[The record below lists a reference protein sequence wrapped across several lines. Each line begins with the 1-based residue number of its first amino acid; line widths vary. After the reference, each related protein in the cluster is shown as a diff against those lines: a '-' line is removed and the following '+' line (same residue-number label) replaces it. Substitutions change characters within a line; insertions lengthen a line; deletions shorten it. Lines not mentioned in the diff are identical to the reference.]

1 MCGRGTAYIY
11 ETESLTEA
19 GYDTIFSIVS
29 VDVWKYDIVF
39 LMSSDE
45 IIEFSWYIVD
55 ITGVR
60 GLCDKARDSFTTS
73 ETDRAFC

>member
-1 MCGRGTAYIY
+1 MCGCRTTYVS
-11 ETESLTEA
+11 ETECLAEA
-19 GYDTIFSIVS
+19 GYDAIFSIVS
-29 VDVWKYDIVF
+29 VDVGEYDIVF

-60 GLCDKARDSFTTS
+60 GLCDKAGDSFTTS